1 MPDAEIKQVNV
12 FEFFIRQAEEVFD
25 NLQRDQLINGLI
37 RATISVVV

>member
-1 MPDAEIKQVNV
+1 MPDAEIKQVSV